1 MAESKS
7 RDAIRA
13 AKVEELERK
22 KQEALA
28 KIKERIAATKAEY
41 AKRIQAVQ
49 RGPSEARKKR
59 NHTLIVFA
67 TAILAE
73 AKTNESLRGSLVAA
87 IRRSEKAATN
97 DRQKETLG
105 AILKSLGA

>member
-1 MAESKS
+1 MAETKD
-7 RDAIRA
+7 RDAARA
-13 AKVEELERK
+13 ARVEELEKK

-28 KIKERIAATKAEY
+28 KIKARLDATKAEY

-49 RGPSEARKKR
+49 RGPSAARKKR

-73 AKTNESLRGSLVAA
+73 AKTNDSLRGSLVAA
-87 IRRSEKAATN
+87 LKRSEKATEN
-97 DRQKETLG
+97 ERQKVTLG
-105 AILKSLGA
+105 EILKSLG